1 MQKIRNFFIVL
12 SRRGIIALL
21 LAIFYHLKYFFY
33 KNILSFKYL
42 KKKIFNFKMFLNLND
57 KGLSRTLILFGERE
71 LDHKIIL
78 DKTLKKDM
86 QVLDIG
92 ANIGYY
98 LLIERHLI
106 GKDAKIIAIEPVADN
121 IKLLRKNLLLN
132 NKEHSTSVIE
142 GAVSN
147 KNGYDTFYTSK
158 HFNLGTFHF
167 KGSSEKLLDEK
178 SKIKV
183 KKFKLIDI
191 CTKEGFPDLI
201 RMDVEGHETKILEN
215 LLKNNKKFIKLP
227 LICFE
232 THISKYD
239 KNNSMKKILKGLFTI
254 GYKVKLASSS
264 SVRGTVLLEKN
275 FSYKPILKPIKT
287 DEEVRN
293 IYKDIKNNDA
303 IRLICETG
311 GLRTVLLSAKN

>member
-1 MQKIRNFFIVL
+1 
-12 SRRGIIALL
+12 
-21 LAIFYHLKYFFY
+21 
-33 KNILSFKYL
+33 
-42 KKKIFNFKMFLNLND
+42 MFLNLND

-78 DKTLKKDM
+78 EKVLKKNM
-86 QVLDIG
+86 KILDIG
-92 ANIGYY
+92 SNIGYY
-98 LLIERHLI
+98 LLIERNLI
-106 GKDAKIIAIEPVADN
+106 GRNSKIIAVEPVPDN
-121 IKLLRKNLLLN
+121 INLLKKNLKVN
-132 NKEHSTSVIE
+132 NEKSTSIIE

-147 KNGYDTFYTSK
+147 KNGYETFYTSE

-167 KGSSEKLLDEK
+167 KGTSKKMLDKK

-183 KKFKLIDI
+183 KTFKLIDI
-191 CTKEGFPDLI
+191 CIKECFPDLI

-215 LLKNNKKFIKLP
+215 LLKNKKKFIKLP

-239 KNNSMKKILKGLFTI
+239 KNNSMEKILNGLFAI

-264 SVRGTVLLEKN
+264 SIRGTNFLEKK
-275 FSYKPILKPIKT
+275 FSYKPISMSIKT

-293 IYKDIKNNDA
+293 IYKNIRNKDA
-303 IRLICETG
+303 IKLICKTG
-311 GLRTVLLSAKN
+311 GLRTVLLSAE